1 MNTHLN
7 WLENQTAHSALWI
20 SESSARAPKHITVA
34 DDTLPTETAHQL
46 ASEGHALLWRGDF
59 QNARHLLQALTRRLD
74 KSKSKKSNK
83 NNVIKS
89 NLEVFHQHRMAQ
101 AQRAH
106 ILNAI
111 VIVVEN
117 DHRIDLRR
125 APDVHDACHEVLGEQ
140 TERYALPLRQLL
152 AYVSAHEWRK
162 KGVLIAALNS
172 NIHPHYGVFSP
183 VRGEYLELIKSAP
196 LPNPCASAWDI
207 GTGTGVISAVLAKRG
222 LKTILATDTDPRALA
237 CAQENFERLGI
248 TEQVQLQQ
256 ADLFPK
262 TDTKADLI
270 VCNPPWLPAKAAAPI
285 ERAIF
290 DEKSQMLKG
299 FLLGVGAHLS
309 AHGQAWLVMSD
320 FAEHLGLR
328 GANEIANLI
337 EQAGLRVLKKHDIRP
352 QHGKVFDTTDPLH
365 LARSQEITSLWCLNL
380 AADGQQ
386 IP

>member
-59 QNARHLLQALTRRLD
+59 QNARHLLQALIRRLD
-74 KSKSKKSNK
+74 KLKSKKSNK
-83 NNVIKS
+83 NKVLKS

-111 VIVVEN
+111 VIVVEK
-117 DHRIDLRR
+117 DHHIDLRR
-125 APDVHDACHEVLGEQ
+125 APDVHDACHEVLGES

-152 AYVSAHEWRK
+152 AYISAHEWRK

-172 NIHPHYGVFSP
+172 KIHPHYGVFSP
-183 VRGEYLELIKSAP
+183 IRGEYLELIHSAP
-196 LPNPCASAWDI
+196 LPNPCTTAWDI
-207 GTGTGVISAVLAKRG
+207 GTGTGVISAMLAKRG
-222 LKTILATDTDPRALA
+222 LKTIIATDTDPRALA

-337 EQAGLRVLKKHDIRP
+337 EQTGLRILKKHDIRP
-352 QHGKVFDTTDPLH
+352 QHGKVFDKTDPLH
-365 LARSQEITSLWCLNL
+365 LARSQEITSLWCLTL
-380 AADGQQ
+380 AAKTTST
-386 IP
+386 